1 MNNFKIKKI
10 IALALSMC
18 LTCSVFS
25 ACSDEKTNTSSA
37 DDKKSAKKITI
48 GVSTWSVSDALGGQ
62 VKKILDL
69 AADSLGCEVVYV
81 EQEHKSEKVVES
93 VENLCA
99 SGVDGIVICNS
110 SDTEMTSAIRTCDKN
125 NVYIA
130 QFFRQVSDPDVVKLA
145 KNSDYYLGCTHE
157 DEVAT
162 GYNLGNI
169 LIKEKK
175 ARTIGITSYRVGDAT
190 ANARITGYNK
200 AVDEWN
206 AANANDKVTLLPLV
220 DNKYTSEEA
229 RQAVEGLIDANPNMD
244 GLIVVGGGGSPLEGA
259 LAGIAGKGKTGKINV
274 VSTDFTTTLDK
285 QLASG
290 EISAMSGGHYTDPLF
305 SFLMVYNAITGAY
318 DDVEKPLEVIFPM
331 LYVASPDDY
340 KDFDTYFVK
349 DLPYTADEIREMT
362 FANNSET
369 TFDDLKQAAAN
380 LSIEDVKSR
389 K

>member
-1 MNNFKIKKI
+1 MACTLGLTIFTGCGDSNDTKKQ
-10 IALALSMC
+10 
-18 LTCSVFS
+18 
-25 ACSDEKTNTSSA
+25 SDGGA
-37 DDKKSAKKITI
+37 DKKITI

-62 VKKILDL
+62 VKQIIDL

-93 VENLCA
+93 VENLIA

-110 SDTEMTSAIRTCDKN
+110 SDTEMTSAIRACDKN

-130 QFFRQVSDPDVVKLA
+130 QFFRQISDPEIVKQA
-145 KNSDYYLGCTHE
+145 NNSDYYLGCTHE

-169 LIKEKK
+169 LIKEKN

-190 ANARITGYNK
+190 ANARITGYNN

-206 AANANDKVTLLPLV
+206 ADNADDQVTLLPLV
-220 DNKYTSEEA
+220 DNKYTSEET

-259 LAGIAGKGKTGKINV
+259 IAGVAGKGKTGAINV
-274 VSTDFTTTLDK
+274 VSTDFTTTLDQ
-285 QLASG
+285 QLAAG
-290 EISAMSGGHYTDPLF
+290 EISAMSGGHYADPLF
-305 SFLMVYNAITGAY
+305 SFLMVYNAVTGAY
-318 DDVEKPLEVIFPM
+318 DNVEKPLEVIFPM

-340 KDFDTYFVK
+340 KDFDSYFVK
-349 DLPYTADEIREMT
+349 DLPYTADEIKALT
-362 FANNSET
+362 FVNNSKT
-369 TFDDLKQAAAN
+369 TFDDLKQTAAD
-380 LSIEDVKSR
+380 LSIEDVKNR
-389 K
+389 KK